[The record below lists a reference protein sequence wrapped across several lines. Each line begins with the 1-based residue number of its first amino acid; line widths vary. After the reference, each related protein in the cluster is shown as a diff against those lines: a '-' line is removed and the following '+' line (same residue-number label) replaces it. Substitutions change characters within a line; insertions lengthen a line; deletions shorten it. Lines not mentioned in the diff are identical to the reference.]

1 MPSMFGKDSKKKELI
16 KNLDKIYEKIQRV
29 HSISLGDFPDIHKMR
44 EILDVQDFRTFKTL
58 DKTLIEKVENMLAV
72 DVTQLMQML
81 PKEDYKHSIEQ
92 TSTIKGGAFGEEASP
107 FDIGQVEGV
116 NAGAGEADWIVDR
129 DRSEYDK
136 TFSNLNPTS
145 GKISGA
151 TAKRELIK
159 SKLPNSVLAKIW
171 HLADCDKDGMLD
183 GDEWALANYLVK
195 IKLDGFDLPNKIP
208 EHLIPPAKRKLFPI
222 LHEKSGHGDEN

>member
-92 TSTIKGGAFGEEASP
+92 TSTIKGGAFGEETSP

-129 DRSEYDK
+129 ERSEYDK

-171 HLADCDKDGMLD
+171 HLADTDKDGMLD

-195 IKLDGFDLPNKIP
+195 IKLDGFDLPNKLP
-208 EHLIPPAKRKLFPI
+208 EHLIPPAKRKLFPSP
-222 LHEKSGHGDEN
+222 HEKSGHDEN